1 MIEQACL
8 QTRRWQDA
16 GLIPG
21 FIAVNVSARQLREP
35 ALTQTVKKALE
46 DSGLPAYMLELE
58 LTEGS
63 VLQGTAIARQIL
75 DEIQELGVRLVA
87 DDFGTGYSSLS
98 FLKLFRFD
106 KVKIDREFVRD
117 MLTDR
122 GDAAIVKATVAMA
135 HAFGATAVGEGVE
148 TGTQA
153 DVLLRCGCDLLQ
165 GYFFAKPMS
174 AHDLERFLQS
184 N

>member
-1 MIEQACL
+1 
-8 QTRRWQDA
+8 
-16 GLIPG
+16 
-21 FIAVNVSARQLREP
+21 
-35 ALTQTVKKALE
+35 
-46 DSGLPAYMLELE
+46 MLELE